1 MDSNPV
7 GWFEIYV
14 ADLPRARKFYETVL
28 GVKLESLPNPDKS
41 IEIEM
46 LSFPM
51 KEGGMG
57 AAGALAKMKDGPT
70 GGGTSTIVYFSC
82 DDCAVESSR
91 VVAAGGEV
99 MKEKTSIGNYGFIAL
114 AIDTEKNVIGLHSR
128 K

>member
-14 ADLPRARKFYETVL
+14 ADLPRARQFYEKVL
-28 GVKLESLPNPDKS
+28 GVKLESLPNPDAS
-41 IEIEM
+41 NDIEM

-51 KEGGMG
+51 KEGGAG
-57 AAGALAKMKDGPT
+57 AAGALAKMKDGPA

-82 DDCAVESSR
+82 DDCAVEAGR
-91 VVAAGGEV
+91 VAAAGGEV
-99 MKEKTSIGNYGFIAL
+99 MKEKTSIGPYGFIAL
-114 AIDTEKNVIGLHSR
+114 VFDTEKNVIGLHSL